1 MEKGENYSWI
11 CMESILNK
19 YSEGCNPDPFLE
31 ITTGKL
37 LTKWNC
43 LAEERPRNVIPN
55 PTCLPTKPCS
65 RKGRQGPHL
74 EQEKPFSL
82 QLVFTPKPRF
92 LQAGLPFSSRKQREL
107 ERCGIHAVWLKTT
120 TLRERFCHL
129 LIHDVAS
136 VSFLLPKTF
145 QEKPVMDE

>member
-11 CMESILNK
+11 CIESILNK

-37 LTKWNC
+37 LIRWNC

-74 EQEKPFSL
+74 EQEKPFSSMCSSL
-82 QLVFTPKPRF
+82 SHVSFKLVC
-92 LQAGLPFSSRKQREL
+92 LSAL
-107 ERCGIHAVWLKTT
+107 ENNESWRDVGHMRCGSKPQ
-120 TLRERFCHL
+120 HL
-129 LIHDVAS
+129 GKGSAIR
-136 VSFLLPKTF
+136 LLMMLLLYPPYCQRPFRKSL
-145 QEKPVMDE
+145 

>member
-37 LTKWNC
+37 LIRWNC

-82 QLVFTPKPRF
+82 QLVFIPKPRL
-92 LQAGLPFSSRKQREL
+92 LQAGLPFSSRKQQEL
-107 ERCGIHAVWLKTT
+107 ERCGIHAVCSKPQ
-120 TLRERFCHL
+120 HL
-129 LIHDVAS
+129 GKESAIC
-136 VSFLLPKTF
+136 LLMMLLLYPPYCQRPFRKSL
-145 QEKPVMDE
+145 